1 MAQKA
6 AAQKESQMTERAAE
20 LDALKV
26 FLGEWHTT
34 GEQIEGTV
42 GPAAPINVR
51 ESYEWLDGEYFLI
64 HHFKGDLGGN
74 DAACIEIIGYDAEK
88 GVYIIHTYYN
98 NGVANDWQMTN
109 EGDTWTITGDWSLKG
124 EKMKVRCTIK
134 FSDENNAMDGNWEM
148 SADGKQWQTFWD
160 VSATKEDQP
169 TA

>member
-1 MAQKA
+1 MAQQ
-6 AAQKESQMTERAAE
+6 AAQKESQMPQRAAE
-20 LDALKV
+20 LDALEV

-42 GPAAPINVR
+42 GAAAPIDVR
-51 ESYEWLDGEYFLI
+51 ESYEWLDGKYFLI

-74 DAACIEIIGYDAEK
+74 DAACIEIIGYDGEK

-109 EGDTWTITGDWSLKG
+109 DGDTWTISGKWPMKG
-124 EKMKVRCTIK
+124 ETMKVRCTIE
-134 FSDENNAMDGNWEM
+134 FSDAGNAMDGNWEM

-160 VSATKEDQP
+160 VSAVKENQP
-169 TA
+169 AA